1 MGLQIYP
8 PREFSKFFATF
19 LALPIDKY
27 SKKTAIFIRLTEKIP
42 TRSHTSRSGYRGFR
56 GKSVLLESYIGRV
69 FDLLARIERQRYKYG
84 MRATCR
90 RQ

>member
-27 SKKTAIFIRLTEKIP
+27 SKKTAIFIRPPEKNP
-42 TRSHTSRSGYRGFR
+42 
-56 GKSVLLESYIGRV
+56 
-69 FDLLARIERQRYKYG
+69 DPLARKQVGR
-84 MRATCR
+84 
-90 RQ
+90 